1 MSSALSAPTLD
12 DPTAI
17 PPGVLTLAS
26 LTLQRAEAEQDTR
39 RLRWRIVG
47 RDDWIGWARQYH
59 SSARDHVA
67 RSLRKIRAA
76 AIAEGV
82 APRIL
87 WARARAIE

>member
-1 MSSALSAPTLD
+1 MSSAPSAPILD

-17 PPGVLTLAS
+17 PPRVLSLAALTLR
-26 LTLQRAEAEQDTR
+26 RADDEQATR

-47 RDDWIGWARQYH
+47 RDDWIGWAREYH
-59 SSARDHVA
+59 SSARDHAA
-67 RSLRKIRAA
+67 RSLRRIRAA
-76 AIAEGV
+76 ALAEGV

>member
-1 MSSALSAPTLD
+1 MSLAPTAPRVD
-12 DPTAI
+12 DPTGI
-17 PPGVLTLAS
+17 PVDVLTLAF
-26 LTLQRAEAEQDTR
+26 LTLQRAEGEQATR

-59 SSARDHVA
+59 SADRDHAA
-67 RSLRKIRAA
+67 RSLRRIRAA